1 MELLPVKLLAGLG
14 IIVVTVIGGAIPLLA
29 ASRQVGWRFFSLGNA
44 FAGGIFLGVGFIHLL
59 PEGIH
64 ELEEVVDYPLGA
76 LLAAIGVGLLL
87 LIDRVIFD
95 RGHGHGHG
103 EVPAG
108 GAPQGAIYPYMLLV
122 LLSIHSIAAGIALG
136 LEEHLTTV
144 IILVIGILS
153 HQGSEAFAFVVS
165 THAAGLEARRQKIM
179 LTILS
184 LTVPVGILAGLATS
198 TVLVR
203 DERREKP
210 HRRQFRRVRGGNL
223 HLRCD
228 HRHHP
233 RGVRQERGARGEVR
247 HECPFR
253 RRRRT
258 HADGG
263 QGPSCEI
270 RADSCGYRLNGVRSP
285 VRRAPLER
293 RRTLSSKGRWFRS
306 ALGRKWI
313 LVVSEELDG
322 AYPDAAYPRWEA
334 IRLAHTEVA
343 ARS

>member
-1 MELLPVKLLAGLG
+1 MELLLPVKLLAGLG
-14 IIVVTVIGGAIPLLA
+14 IIGVTVIGGAIPLLA
-29 ASRQVGWRFFSLGNA
+29 ASRPGGWRFFSLGNA

-95 RGHGHGHG
+95 RGRGHGHG

-165 THAAGLEARRQKIM
+165 AHAAGLEARRQKIM

-198 TVLVR
+198 TALSELSDVR
-203 DERREKP
+203 SFIEGSFVAFAAGTFIYVAIIDIIHEEFAKR
-210 HRRQFRRVRGGNL
+210 
-223 HLRCD
+223 
-228 HRHHP
+228 
-233 RGVRQERGARGEVR
+233 EVR
-247 HECPFR
+247 VARF
-253 RRRRT
+253 
-258 HADGG
+258 
-263 QGPSCEI
+263 
-270 RADSCGYRLNGVRSP
+270 VM
-285 VRRAPLER
+285 
-293 RRTLSSKGRWFRS
+293 S
-306 ALGRKWI
+306 ALSGEDD
-313 LVVSEELDG
+313 VPMPTVSDDRVAKFLLIIAG
-322 AYPDAAYPRWEA
+322 IALMA
-334 IRLAHTEVA
+334 IVPLFVQHH
-343 ARS
+343 